1 VSADPERWH
10 LITGEYPPGVGG
22 VAAFSR
28 EIAEGLGAAG
38 RDVHVWCP
46 ATGAEAPTTS
56 VTVHRLTRAWTP
68 EGIAEADRALDRFP
82 RPRRLFVQWVPHAY
96 GARSLNLAFC
106 RWLRRRAAGGDT
118 LQVMVHEPFLPF
130 EHGLRQRTAALI
142 HRWMIRTVF
151 AGASRVWVSI
161 PAWQDRITPYLPEG
175 LSSEWLPVPSS
186 VPVAEAGTAVSA
198 VRAARLAPG
207 TQVLAGHFGTFSRE
221 TRPLLDQAI
230 ARVLD
235 RSNNVT
241 IVCFGRGSDEYVAA
255 AFGVG
260 PSGSGRE
267 NRGNRH
273 RVVSAGLLADRD
285 ASLHLQA
292 CDVMIQ
298 PYVDGASARRT
309 TLMAALAHG
318 RAIVTTIGPLS
329 EAWWTM
335 TNAVLA
341 VDVASPDSLGDA
353 ALTLAADATRR
364 TEAGIRARVFYDERF
379 AVRHAIARLV
389 ASEGS
394 AG

>member
-1 VSADPERWH
+1 MSPDPEERWH
-10 LITGEYPPGVGG
+10 LITGEYPPTVGG

-28 EIAEGLGAAG
+28 EIAQGLAAAG

-46 ATGAEAPTTS
+46 AIEADAPTPP
-56 VTVHRLTRAWTP
+56 VTVHRLARAWSP
-68 EGIAEADRALDRFP
+68 EGIAEADRELDRFA
-82 RPRRLFVQWVPHAY
+82 RPRRLFVQWVPHAF

-118 LQVMVHEPFLPF
+118 LHIMVHEPFLPF

-142 HRWMIRTVF
+142 HRSMIRTVL
-151 AGASRVWVSI
+151 AGASRVWLAI
-161 PAWQDRITPYLPEG
+161 PSWQDRIAHYVPEG
-175 LSSEWLPVPSS
+175 ISPEWLPVPSS
-186 VPVAEAGTAVSA
+186 IPVADDGAGVID

-221 TRPLLDQAI
+221 TRPLLDRSI

-235 RSNNVT
+235 RSNNIT
-241 IVCFGRGSDEYVAA
+241 IVCFGRGSDEYVA
-255 AFGVG
+255 
-260 PSGSGRE
+260 GRE
-267 NRGNRH
+267 KRVNGD

-318 RAIVTTIGPLS
+318 RAIVTTIGPLT
-329 EAWWTM
+329 EAWWKM
-335 TNAVLA
+335 TSAVVA
-341 VDVASPDSLGDA
+341 VNVTSPDSLGDA
-353 ALTLAADATRR
+353 ALTLATDTARR
-364 TEAGIRARVFYDERF
+364 TETGLRARELYNERF
-379 AVRHAIARLV
+379 AVRHAIERLV

-394 AG
+394 AD